1 MKYAFVTTLLFAVFA
16 VNSFADFAPL
26 ENEVLLLRSELST
39 SERFDKKKLES
50 SLNRIMEKAT
60 EIENKI
66 AKNDITG
73 DLNILLKKYVEK
85 NKSNEVD
92 SKEVDFWLKHIVDD
106 LAMFRKMGIEK

>member
-1 MKYAFVTTLLFAVFA
+1 MKYAFIATLLFAAFA

-39 SERFDKKKLES
+39 SERVDKKKLES
-50 SLNRIMEKAT
+50 SLNRIMEKAK

-73 DLNILLKKYVEK
+73 DLNILLK
-85 NKSNEVD
+85 NNE
-92 SKEVDFWLKHIVDD
+92 I
-106 LAMFRKMGIEK
+106 